1 MKKKVVYIFG
11 IAYIVLLVLD
21 WFVFTNRL
29 YSVDYF
35 LIEVIPQITLFFLSI
50 QAPSLLFK
58 LFLIVFSII
67 VLFLLEVKKAMISG
81 ILGFA
86 LHALEDI
93 SITFIS
99 TRALVLR
106 IFVIVFYFCIQVCL
120 FYLVLKPNEK
130 EIGYIK
136 NVVIDMSEKFTI
148 TTIKEISEK
157 TKSDHDTVI
166 KSVIEM
172 IADRDL
178 NAEFFRRSKTLAFYK

>member
-1 MKKKVVYIFG
+1 MKKNVVYIFG

-29 YSVDYF
+29 YSVVY
-35 LIEVIPQITLFFLSI
+35 PQITVSFQVPILFFN
-50 QAPSLLFK
+50 

-106 IFVIVFYFCIQVCL
+106 IFVIVFYFCIQLCL

-136 NVVIDMSEKFTI
+136 NVVIGMSEKFTI

-157 TKSDHDTVI
+157 TKSDHDIAI

-172 IADRDL
+172 IADGDL

>member
-1 MKKKVVYIFG
+1 LKKKVVYIFG

-29 YSVDYF
+29 YSVVY
-35 LIEVIPQITLFFLSI
+35 PQITVYFQAPILFFN
-50 QAPSLLFK
+50 

-81 ILGFA
+81 FLGFV
-86 LHALEDI
+86 LHTLEDI
-93 SITFIS
+93 SIMFVS

-157 TKSDHDTVI
+157 SKSDHDIVI

-172 IADRDL
+172 ITDGDINADL
-178 NAEFFRRSKTLAFYK
+178 FKRSKKVAFYK